1 MNKKMVAVL
10 VSAMMTMG
18 LLTGCKSS
26 GSKSGDAG
34 IEFGCHNLQS
44 TAPLITVEKA
54 L

>member
-26 GSKSGDAG
+26 DSQSGDA
-34 IEFGCHNLQS
+34 EVYDWDL
-44 TAPLITVEKA
+44 TVCRA
-54 L
+54 RLP

>member
-26 GSKSGDAG
+26 GSKSGDAEYTIG
-34 IEFGCHNLQS
+34 FHSLQS